1 VNDYGLLFSM
11 LVAFAIPGLVAR
23 RWPLQ
28 TFEHPTGFLDA
39 ALMPA
44 MAGLAVGRVAAIT
57 LDDPR
62 SVGRLADMLVI
73 RSGVEFWP
81 GVIAALGV
89 AAWSARRAGTA
100 PMARLV
106 DIAPLAILGYAGY
119 EATCL
124 FRDGCYG
131 PHSGFGLR
139 PDGLQARM
147 LPVGLL
153 IAVII
158 AAGAVAVKQMEQRVS
173 LPMVV
178 VAAGI
183 AMVSTVRAVGSFWLP
198 KVGDGLTRQ
207 HISSIIVS
215 VGSIS
220 LVVALLGS
228 RRARQVAT

>member
-1 VNDYGLLFSM
+1 MNDYGLLFSM
-11 LVAFAIPGLVAR
+11 LVAFAIPGLAAR
-23 RWPLQ
+23 RWPLH
-28 TFEHPTGFLDA
+28 TFEHTTGFLDA

-62 SVGRLADMLVI
+62 SVGRFADMLVI

-81 GVIAALGV
+81 GAIAALGV

-106 DIAPLAILGYAGY
+106 DIAPLAMIGYAGY

-158 AAGAVAVKQMEQRVS
+158 AAGAVAVKQMEQRGS